1 MIHVYGLN
9 FFSGFLF
16 ATACIS
22 CVYNCD
28 DLPSNNSSLCSSHI
42 WFSYIHNFIIILS
55 RVYNE
60 PIQRPAPSWLVSLI
74 GRALHR
80 YRRGQGFES
89 RTSLNFFRLSFRN
102 CISCVYNCDDLPSN
116 NSSLRS
122 SHIWFSYIHNFK
134 SETCF
139 NQSEALWVV
148 TPHWSSSVDPRAL
161 VRRRFSGEPVV
172 VGHSQANRQSILKL
186 STHCFVCSGIFSYVT
201 LYHFYRVMLQLLQTD
216 LFPQKIV
223 K

>member
-1 MIHVYGLN
+1 MSVLPFPIPVN
-9 FFSGFLF
+9 SCAWSTFTAWIFFSGFLF

-22 CVYNCD
+22 CVYK
-28 DLPSNNSSLCSSHI
+28 
-42 WFSYIHNFIIILS
+42 
-55 RVYNE
+55 
-60 PIQRPAPSWLVSLI
+60 
-74 GRALHR
+74 
-80 YRRGQGFES
+80 
-89 RTSLNFFRLSFRN
+89 
-102 CISCVYNCDDLPSN
+102 CDDLPSN

-186 STHCFVCSGIFSYVT
+186 STHCFLLRDIFLRHTISLLSCHASEGVTNWLIPSKHLKYKNLKTRTICRINFGIVCVCVCVCVCAEFDNSIIALRCHWANEADFR
-201 LYHFYRVMLQLLQTD
+201 LKAFKQMFLKERIIE
-216 LFPQKIV
+216 P
-223 K
+223 

>member
-22 CVYNCD
+22 CAYNCD
-28 DLPSNNSSLCSSHI
+28 DLASNNSSLRSSHI

-55 RVYNE
+55 RVYYE
-60 PIQRPAPSWLVSLI
+60 PIQRPAPSWVVSLI
-74 GRALHR
+74 GRALPT
-80 YRRGQGFES
+80 GIAEVKGSNPVQAWI
-89 RTSLNFFRLSFRN
+89 FFRLSSRK

-116 NSSLRS
+116 NSSLCS

-148 TPHWSSSVDPRAL
+148 TPHWSSSVDMKFLRAL

-172 VGHSQANRQSILKL
+172 VGYSQANRQSATINIK
-186 STHCFVCSGIFSYVT
+186 TFNT
-201 LYHFYRVMLQLLQTD
+201 LYFC
-216 LFPQKIV
+216 
-223 K
+223 